1 MGQYRIPKLN
11 SLLQQEIATLIS
23 RGEVKDPRVSTFVT
37 ITKVEV
43 AKDLAYAKVWVSTFL
58 STQQLDLAVEGLN
71 NARGFIQS
79 TIAKKLRIRQ
89 FPKLQ
94 FLVDSGI
101 AQGFKMV
108 EKLTEMENADNVG
121 KLNNNTKGNL

>member
-11 SLLQQEIATLIS
+11 SQLREEIATLIS

-58 STQQLDLAVEGLN
+58 SREQLELAVEGLN
-71 NARGFIQS
+71 SAKGFIQS
-79 TIAKKLRIRQ
+79 SIAKKLRIRQ

-94 FLVDSGI
+94 FLVDSSI
-101 AQGFKMV
+101 AEGFKMV
-108 EKLTEMENADNVG
+108 EKLTELEKA
-121 KLNNNTKGNL
+121 GN